1 MENTNENGYIT
12 EKIMNAYRSGA
23 IPIYLGTEYVKE
35 IFNPETFIYILDFP
49 SYEDCAKHIMELA
62 NNPVKLL
69 KMQAATKFN
78 KKLSINDIDYS
89 KYYDE
94 ISPPWV
100 LDISRYI
107 KNKM

>member
-1 MENTNENGYIT
+1 MYLL
-12 EKIMNAYRSGA
+12 
-23 IPIYLGTEYVKE
+23 IYSNIK
-35 IFNPETFIYILDFP
+35 NPETFIYILDFP

-69 KMQAATKFN
+69 KMQKLPKFN
-78 KKLSINDIDYS
+78 KIFSNNNIDYS